1 MTEKANAAAD
11 QAAATPQPGTP
22 EHDAAMAAKF
32 DAANTAAVTP
42 EAPARPEHVPEK
54 FWNAE
59 TGAIDTAAWAQSYK
73 ELEQKQSQ
81 AKPVENQPAAA
92 AAAGAEGAATDDAAK
107 AALESK
113 GLKLDEFSTEFQKS
127 GALSEDS
134 YKKLEDAGIP
144 KPMVDAYIA
153 GQQALAAQVQAQG
166 FEAAGGKEQFEQM
179 VKWAATGLTP
189 GEIAAYDAAV
199 TSGTVDQMKLAVTGL
214 RARYEA
220 ANGREPGL
228 LGGKPG
234 SSNAPGYASRAE
246 MTTDMKDPRY
256 SKDPAFRAKVEAKLA
271 ATTAF

>member
-11 QAAATPQPGTP
+11 QAAAVPQPGTP

-32 DAANTAAVTP
+32 DAANPAAVAP
-42 EAPARPEHVPEK
+42 EAPVRPEHVPEK

-59 TGAIDTAAWAQSYK
+59 TGVVDTAAWAQSYK

-81 AKPVENQPAAA
+81 PKTPEQQQAAPEGKTPEEQA
-92 AAAGAEGAATDDAAK
+92 A

-113 GLKLDEFSTEFQKS
+113 GLKMDTFSQEFAQN
-127 GALSEDS
+127 GALSAES
-134 YKKLEDAGIP
+134 FAALEAAGIP

-166 FEAAGGKEQFEQM
+166 FEVAGGKDQFEQM

-199 TSGTVDQMKLAVTGL
+199 TGGSVDQMKLAVAGL

-234 SSNAPGYASRAE
+234 SGNAPGYASRAE

-256 SKDPAFRAKVEAKLA
+256 GKDPAFRAKVEAKLA

>member
-1 MTEKANAAAD
+1 MSDKANAAAD
-11 QAAATPQPGTP
+11 QAAAVPQPGTP

-32 DAANTAAVTP
+32 DAANQAAVTP
-42 EAPARPEHVPEK
+42 EAPVRPEHVPEK

-59 TGAIDTAAWAQSYK
+59 TGVIDTAAWAQSYK

-81 AKPVENQPAAA
+81 AKPVEGQQAPVE
-92 AAAGAEGAATDDAAK
+92 GANGAATDDAAK

-113 GLKLDEFSTEFQKS
+113 GLKLDDFSAEFQKS

-134 YKKLEDAGIP
+134 YQKLEAAGIP

-199 TSGTVDQMKLAVTGL
+199 TGGSVDQMKLAVAGL
-214 RARYEA
+214 RASYEA

-234 SSNAPGYASRAE
+234 SGNAPGYASRAE

-256 SKDPAFRAKVEAKLA
+256 GKDPAFRAKVEAKLA